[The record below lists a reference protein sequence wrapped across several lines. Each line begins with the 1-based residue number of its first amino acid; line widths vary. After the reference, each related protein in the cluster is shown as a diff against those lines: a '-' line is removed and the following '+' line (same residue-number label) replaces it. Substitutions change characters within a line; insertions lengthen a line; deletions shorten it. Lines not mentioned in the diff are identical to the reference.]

1 MAWQQDQQLLPGLR
15 SHPRPHDASRP
26 TQKRHPPKA
35 LLTNHHE
42 DGRVGQ
48 GQRSLEKSRMIGL
61 IIQQSSLYKSSFKQ
75 QCQRTDQKTAEREFN
90 LNGYLTLIF
99 HKFKSQ
105 HVHVTLGH

>member
-1 MAWQQDQQLLPGLR
+1 
-15 SHPRPHDASRP
+15 
-26 TQKRHPPKA
+26 
-35 LLTNHHE
+35 
-42 DGRVGQ
+42 
-48 GQRSLEKSRMIGL
+48 MIGL